1 MGTQTIFMLVVAV
14 ILIILSMLFSASE
27 SAFFSVNKL
36 RVKFLRGKN
45 HKGAISAGKLLDNK
59 ARFLNTVLVG
69 NNIVN
74 IALSAI
80 LTSLALELFGSAG
93 VGYATFA
100 TTILL
105 LIFGEITPKTIGTNK
120 PESIA
125 FALAPFI
132 TFFSIIFRPFIAI
145 FSAFSQMVVKL
156 IGIKNSDGVVS
167 FTEEEIKTLIEV
179 GEEEGILEKSEKKMM
194 HRVFSF
200 TDLDAKDIM
209 TPRTEIITITE
220 NESFESVLNLA
231 KKTKLSHFP
240 VQGKNIDDIKGVLYI
255 KDVLGYLSKPTE
267 FNVKKTMREAI
278 CILET
283 KNMTTVQQLL
293 KEKTQSIAI
302 VLDEYSGTSGL
313 LTKEDISREI
323 FGVVNDAYEV
333 PEEKINMKINETAT
347 IISGKTRLSEV
358 AEQFEIKLKSEYN
371 ETIAGFIMET
381 LDGIPKIGDK
391 ITVDG
396 FIFVVQALDGLRVS
410 EILVKVE
417 E

>member
-1 MGTQTIFMLVVAV
+1 MSQQTIFMLVVAV

-36 RVKFLRGKN
+36 RVKFLRGKK
-45 HKGAISAGKLLDNK
+45 HKGATRAGKLLDNK
-59 ARFLNTVLVG
+59 GRFLNTVLVG

-74 IALSAI
+74 IALSSI
-80 LTSLALELFGSAG
+80 LTSLALEFFGAAG

-105 LIFGEITPKTIGTNK
+105 LIFGEITPKTVGTNS
-120 PESIA
+120 PEKIA

-132 TFFSIIFRPFIAI
+132 RFFSILFRPFIAL
-145 FSAFSQMVVKL
+145 FSYFSQGVVKL
-156 IGIKNSDGVVS
+156 FGIKSDEGTVS

-179 GEEEGILEKSEKKMM
+179 GEEEGLLESSEKRMM
-194 HRVFSF
+194 HKVFSF
-200 TDLDAKDIM
+200 TDLAAKDVM
-209 TPRTEIITITE
+209 TPRTDIVTITE
-220 NESFESVLNLA
+220 EANYDDVLKLA
-231 KKTKLSHFP
+231 KESKLSYFP
-240 VQGKNIDDIKGVLYI
+240 VEGENIDDIKGILYI
-255 KDVLGYLSKPTE
+255 KDVLGFIFKQEDFS
-267 FNVKKTMREAI
+267 VKKTMREAI

-283 KNMTTVQQLL
+283 KNMSTVQQLL

-333 PEEKINMKINETAT
+333 PTENINMKINETT
-347 IISGKTRLSEV
+347 GIISGKSRLSEISD
-358 AEQFEIKLKSEYN
+358 QFEIKLESDYN
-371 ETIAGFIMET
+371 ETIAGYIMET
-381 LDGIPKIGDK
+381 LDGIPKIGDS

-396 FIFVVQALDGLRVS
+396 FIFTVHAVDGMRITEV
-410 EILVKVE
+410 LVKVE

>member
-1 MGTQTIFMLVVAV
+1 MRSQTIFMLVVAV

-36 RVKFLRGKN
+36 RVKFLRGKK
-45 HKGAISAGKLLDNK
+45 HKGATRAGKLLDNK
-59 ARFLNTVLVG
+59 GKFLNTVLVG

-74 IALSAI
+74 IALSSI
-80 LTSLALELFGSAG
+80 LTSLALEMFGSAG

-105 LIFGEITPKTIGTNK
+105 LIFGEITPKTIGTNN
-120 PESIA
+120 PEAIA
-125 FALAPFI
+125 FFLSPFI
-132 TFFSIIFRPFIAI
+132 KFFAIIFSPFIAI
-145 FSAFSQMVVKL
+145 FSAFSQFVVKVL
-156 IGIKNSDGVVS
+156 GINHNDGGVS

-179 GEEEGILEKSEKKMM
+179 SEEEGILEQSEKKMM
-194 HRVFSF
+194 HKVFSF

-209 TPRTEIITITE
+209 TPRTEIITIPE
-220 NESFESVLNLA
+220 DISYASILSLA
-231 KKTKLSHFP
+231 KKTKLSYFP

-255 KDVLGYLSKPTE
+255 KDVLSFIFNQDE
-267 FNVKKTMREAI
+267 FSVKKTMREAI

-333 PEEKINMKINETAT
+333 TEEKINMRINESSA
-347 IISGKTRLSEV
+347 IVSGKSRLTEISEH
-358 AEQFEIKLKSEYN
+358 FEIKLQSDYN
-371 ETIAGFIMET
+371 ETLAGFIMET
-381 LDGIPKIGDK
+381 LDGLPKIGDS
-391 ITVDG
+391 IRVDG
-396 FIFVVQALDGLRVS
+396 FTFVVQALDGLRIS
-410 EILVKVE
+410 EVLIKADE
-417 E
+417 

>member
-1 MGTQTIFMLVVAV
+1 MSTQTISMLIVAV
-14 ILIILSMLFSASE
+14 ILIVLSMLFSASE

-45 HKGAISAGKLLDNK
+45 HKGAMRAGKLLDNK
-59 ARFLNTVLVG
+59 TKFLNTVLVG

-80 LTSLALELFGSAG
+80 LTSLALEAFGSAG
-93 VGYATFA
+93 VGYATIA

-105 LIFGEITPKTIGTNK
+105 LLFGEITPKTIGTNK

-125 FALAPFI
+125 FFLAPFI
-132 TFFSIIFRPFIAI
+132 RFFSILFSPFIAI
-145 FSAFSQMVVKL
+145 FSAFSQGIVTL
-156 IGIKNSDGVVS
+156 LGIKNNDGFVS

-200 TDLDAKDIM
+200 TDLDANDIM

-220 NESFESVLNLA
+220 DATYDSILKLA
-231 KKTKLSHFP
+231 KDSKLSHFP
-240 VQGKNIDDIKGVLYI
+240 VQGKNIDDIRGVLYI
-255 KDVLGYLSKPTE
+255 KDVLSYICRQGDFS
-267 FNVKKTMREAI
+267 VKKVMREAI
-278 CILET
+278 CIPET
-283 KNMTTVQQLL
+283 KSMTAVQNLL

-333 PEEKINMKINETAT
+333 QEEDINIRINESSG
-347 IISGKTRLSEV
+347 ILSGKTRLSEIS
-358 AEQFEIKLKSEYN
+358 EQFEIKLTSDYN

-381 LDGIPKIGDK
+381 LDGIPKLGDS
-391 ITVDG
+391 ISVDG
-396 FIFVVQALDGLRVS
+396 FSFVVHAIEGLRIS
-410 EILVKVE
+410 EVLVKVE